1 MNPAEVGARTLEA
14 PPVAALR
21 EILAGETAWVVGG
34 TVRDIALG
42 IEPAEVDLA
51 VPGPPEPVARRVAGS
66 LGGAAFEL
74 SSEFPAWRVRGRGGD
89 LQVDIAM
96 LRGETGLEGDL
107 RLRDF
112 TAGAVAVD
120 LATGETA
127 DPTGGLA
134 DLEAGILRA
143 CSARTFSDDPLRLMR
158 AARLGARFGWRLE
171 PETLALARKEAGRG
185 GEPAGE
191 RILAELLSLIGGP
204 DPLGGIAI
212 MDAIGLLASVLPEI
226 EALKGVTQ
234 GPNHHLDAFGHT
246 LEVLEGVLAIEA
258 DPGRFTGDRGD
269 EVAAYLAEPL
279 ADGVSRA
286 TGLRMAALFHDCAKP
301 DTRTENDGFIGFRD
315 HDRLGAD
322 RVREVFGRRFRSSRR
337 LSGYV
342 AGLTRNH
349 LILGFMV
356 TERPLTP
363 RQVYEY
369 LLRTDP
375 DAVDVTLLTVADRLA
390 ARGTSSIATERMVAA
405 HLDLARKMTGFALD
419 WHRDGQ
425 PEVPI
430 GALELARELGIEP
443 GPKLGEL
450 LAELAAAR
458 YAGEI
463 ETAADAVAYARRHL
477 EAA

>member
-1 MNPAEVGARTLEA
+1 MNPAEVGARTLESA
-14 PPVAALR
+14 PVAELR
-21 EILAGETAWVVGG
+21 RTLAGETAWVVGG

-42 IEPAEVDLA
+42 LRPAEVDLA
-51 VPGPPEPVARRVAGS
+51 VPGSPEPVARRVADA

-74 SSEFPAWRVRGRGGD
+74 SSEFPAWRVRGRGGE

-96 LRGETGLEGDL
+96 LRGETGLDGDL

-112 TAGAVAVD
+112 TVGAVAVD
-120 LATGETA
+120 LSTGDVA

-143 CSARTFSDDPLRLMR
+143 CSGRTFSDDPLRLMR

-171 PETLALARKEAGRG
+171 PETRHLARAEAGRG

-191 RILAELLSLIGGP
+191 RILAELLSLMGGP

-212 MDAIGLLASVLPEI
+212 MDDLGLLASVLPEI
-226 EALKGVTQ
+226 EAMQGVTQ

-246 LEVLEGVLAIEA
+246 LEVLEGVLAIEV
-258 DPGRFTGDRGD
+258 DPGRFAGERGD
-269 EVAAYLAEPL
+269 EVAEYLAEPL
-279 ADGVSRA
+279 ADGVDRA
-286 TGLRMAALFHDCAKP
+286 VGLRLAALFHDCAKP
-301 DTRTENDGFIGFRD
+301 ETRSENDGFIGFRG
-315 HDRLGAD
+315 HDRVGAERVKQILG
-322 RVREVFGRRFRSSRR
+322 GRLRSSRR
-337 LSGYV
+337 LSDYV

-356 TERPLTP
+356 AERPLGP
-363 RQVYEY
+363 RQVYDY

-390 ARGTSSIATERMVAA
+390 ARGTSSIATESMIAA
-405 HLDLARKMTGFALD
+405 HLELAREMAGFGLD
-419 WHRDGQ
+419 WHRDGR
-425 PEVPI
+425 PEPPI
-430 GALELARELGIEP
+430 GGLELSRELGIEP
-443 GPKLGEL
+443 GPQLGEL

-463 ETAADAVAYARRHL
+463 ETAADAVEHARRHL
-477 EAA
+477 DAA